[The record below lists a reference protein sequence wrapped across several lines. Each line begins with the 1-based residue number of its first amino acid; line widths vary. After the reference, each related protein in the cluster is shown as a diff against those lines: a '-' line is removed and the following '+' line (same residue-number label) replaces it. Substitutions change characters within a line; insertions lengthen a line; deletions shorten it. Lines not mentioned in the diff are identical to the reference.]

1 MTTISLPAVS
11 TTRTFSNAWPKGRH
25 LVSPT
30 LIASVGLLAVAF
42 AGCASM
48 SDEERA
54 RIARVRIVN
63 NADSVRGCQPIG
75 SVTDDDMQDLQKKA
89 ARLGGDIALVTM
101 QSQGSRGAFNA
112 YGGGYRSRT
121 YTTAE
126 VYRCEAPR

>member
-1 MTTISLPAVS
+1 
-11 TTRTFSNAWPKGRH
+11 
-25 LVSPT
+25 
-30 LIASVGLLAVAF
+30 
-42 AGCASM
+42 M

-126 VYRCEAPR
+126 VYRCEPPR